1 MSAVTRKL
9 RIGVWGVCEVEYEK
23 KINMKKNN
31 FGNFN
36 TKVVFR

>member
-23 KINMKKNN
+23 KNKYEKE
-31 FGNFN
+31 
-36 TKVVFR
+36 